1 MHTPHTDP
9 EKKEYPHMRL
19 DTGLLSQIIDVEVG
33 EAARQLERE
42 GMVVPDSLIHTWA
55 RDVRDMLTHMMLEEQ
70 GKHTMMP
77 QDIDAALGSFL
88 RDIIDV
94 YKQTL
99 PIPNEAV
106 TQTAFARRVSG
117 IMHHLHH
124 NDLSA

>member
-1 MHTPHTDP
+1 
-9 EKKEYPHMRL
+9 MRL

-33 EAARQLERE
+33 EAARRLERE
-42 GMVVPDSLIHTWA
+42 GVVVPDSLIHSWA

-94 YKQTL
+94 YKQSL
-99 PIPNEAV
+99 PVSGKTVDRNG
-106 TQTAFARRVSG
+106 FARRVSG

-124 NDLSA
+124 NDQSA